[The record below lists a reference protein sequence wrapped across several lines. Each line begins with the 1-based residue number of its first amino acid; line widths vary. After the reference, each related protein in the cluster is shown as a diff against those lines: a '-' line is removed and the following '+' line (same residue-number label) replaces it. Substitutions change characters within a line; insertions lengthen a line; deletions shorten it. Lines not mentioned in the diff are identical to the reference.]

1 MLAGVGRRIHGNI
14 DEGSK
19 DLVISGNRISG
30 SLFAG

>member
-19 DLVISGNRISG
+19 DLIVSRAGLFGRI
-30 SLFAG
+30 FAG